1 VYSLY
6 TAVAS
11 SLSLGSLSLLSL
23 RLTPF
28 AIASVINWVEEVD
41 QEVLF
46 ASLLRNVD
54 SSVYTTETIVN
65 NTFKMLDLV
74 NISNPTHPLVPC
86 LPVAFDFSSP
96 YFKCCSHGGSSVPSG
111 PRLLPP
117 TSVDSI

>member
-1 VYSLY
+1 
-6 TAVAS
+6 
-11 SLSLGSLSLLSL
+11 
-23 RLTPF
+23 
-28 AIASVINWVEEVD
+28 VINGVEEVD

-46 ASLLRNVD
+46 ASLMRNVD
-54 SSVYTTETIVN
+54 SSVYITETIVN
-65 NTFKMLDLV
+65 NTFEMLD
-74 NISNPTHPLVPC
+74 PTHPLVPC